1 MPGFFGGVS
10 VSGVTINFPAMTG
23 VGLRRTEYNDY
34 FFDNPNWFA
43 TATVSYPTNTNTS
56 PITFND
62 LFRTGAFSVQWLG
75 YWYAT
80 KSNTYTFSLFS
91 DDASYLWLGPE
102 ATINFTTSNAFI
114 NNGGLHAGRTI
125 SNSIYMYKGTYTALR
140 IQYGNFSGIKEFEF
154 GVATSDF
161 SYTTSID
168 SFIRYR
174 GSEGLN

>member
-10 VSGVTINFPAMTG
+10 VSGVTIDFPAMTG
-23 VGLRRTEYNDY
+23 VGLRRTEYNNY
-34 FFDNPNWFA
+34 FGDDPNWFA
-43 TATVSYPTNTNTS
+43 TATVSVPTNTNTS
-56 PITFND
+56 PIFPND
-62 LFRTGAFSVQWLG
+62 LFRTGDFSVQWLG

-80 KSNTYTFSLFS
+80 KSNTYTFTLTS

-102 ATINFTTSNAFI
+102 ATINFTTGNAFI
-114 NNGGLHAGRTI
+114 NNGGRHASRAI

-140 IQYGNFSGIKEFEF
+140 IQFGNFDGPWDFAF

-174 GSEGLN
+174 GSGLN